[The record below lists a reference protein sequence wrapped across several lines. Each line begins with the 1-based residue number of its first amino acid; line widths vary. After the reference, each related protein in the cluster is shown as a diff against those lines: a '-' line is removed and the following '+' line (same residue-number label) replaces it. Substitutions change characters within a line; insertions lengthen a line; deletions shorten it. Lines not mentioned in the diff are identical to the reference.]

1 VDRFGG
7 AVQGSSGPG
16 LFARRV
22 GAVPV
27 DPAAGA
33 DPVRTDHVGL
43 ARPGADRVQAGR
55 HAAAGAGRY
64 TAAGAAR
71 YTAAETGVDARAEPG
86 ADVPLTGSARS
97 AQPGDP
103 SATS

>member
-16 LFARRV
+16 LFSRRV

-27 DPAAGA
+27 DPAAGP

-55 HAAAGAGRY
+55 HAAAGAG
-64 TAAGAAR
+64 R